1 MIDSGCAVQIIV
13 MLDIQFV
20 DPDSSKKLLFWR
32 AFADLGIAMRFLT
45 VRAMSRIVCDNDE
58 CNILT
63 NGL

>member
-1 MIDSGCAVQIIV
+1 